1 MIERRIL
8 LLDVMGT
15 LVRDP
20 FYEEMP
26 RFFGVDMR
34 TLLRLKH
41 PTAWLELERGEIDD
55 AVLAT
60 RFFADGRTIDVEAL
74 KQAMHAAY
82 AFNPG
87 IEPLL
92 VELRARGVEMHVL
105 SNYPT
110 WYRLVEDRLGLSR
123 YVPWTFVSCKIGV
136 RKPDDAAYAAV
147 TRTLGVAP
155 GACTLVDDRPEN
167 CTAARRFGMDAHVY
181 ADAADLWVAL
191 RARGFL

>member
-1 MIERRIL
+1 MGARRIL

-20 FYEEMP
+20 FYDEMP

-55 AVLAT
+55 TVLAT
-60 RFFADGRTIDVEAL
+60 RFFADGRAIDVDAL
-74 KQAMHAAY
+74 KRAMHAAY
-82 AFNPG
+82 AWNPG

-92 VELRARGVEMHVL
+92 AELRARGVEMHVL
-105 SNYPT
+105 SNYPQ
-110 WYRLVEDRLGLSR
+110 WYRLVEDRLALSR
-123 YVPWTFVSCKIGV
+123 YAPWTFVSCEIGA
-136 RKPDDAAYAAV
+136 RKPDDAAYSAV

-155 GACTLVDDRPEN
+155 TACTLIDDRPEN
-167 CTAARRFGMDAHVY
+167 CAGARRFGMDAHVY
-181 ADAADLWVAL
+181 TDAADLWAAL
-191 RARGFL
+191 RERGFL